1 MTKHVAALPILLM
14 VTAPG
19 VWSQSSDTLTKHERE
34 FAMSHLNATR
44 KRFQDSITGLS
55 EAQWKFKPAPDRWSI
70 AECAEHIAV
79 SEDSLFQLLT
89 EKAMKS
95 PPAPEKKAALKD
107 NDEAILKGVADR
119 TKKAQAP
126 EFLRPSGR
134 WSTAAEILSHF
145 NRSRDRTV
153 AYVEN
158 TQEDLRGHVMPSGG
172 PQKEI
177 DAYQLIFVISGH
189 AGRHTAQIE
198 EVKSD
203 PNYPNK

>member
-1 MTKHVAALPILLM
+1 MTHREIPLVPLL
-14 VTAPG
+14 AG
-19 VWSQSSDTLTKHERE
+19 GGAWAQSSETLTRHERD

-89 EKAMKS
+89 EKVIKS
-95 PPAPEKKAALKD
+95 PPAPEKKAEIKN

-119 TKKAQAP
+119 TTKAQAP

-134 WSTAAEILSHF
+134 WSTTAEILSHF
-145 NRSRDRTV
+145 NQSRDRTV

-158 TQEDLRGHVMPSGG
+158 TQEDLRAHVMSSPG
-172 PQKEI
+172 
-177 DAYQLIFVISGH
+177 
-189 AGRHTAQIE
+189 
-198 EVKSD
+198 
-203 PNYPNK
+203 